1 MICCFCACMKEKGWA
16 WSAKIQ
22 VKLLSWPEHQI
33 LLPAVIMPHCS
44 SPSRAVKWSVSVPA
58 KQLKCSF
65 RQNMRTLSLKNHCLF
80 CWWLKEGQWIQTC
93 TKLHKTCSATFEKIL
108 TFSAPSLQICLAPL
122 WQFPLVLCCSLVFF
136 LTFLWL
142 PVILTLELTTQPY
155 PTEFD
160 CTVVCTSPLKQNL
173 KHDNMAF
180 SSGGKKWKKCVFLI
194 SFGENL
200 NGTGTCSWRRCSPAK
215 SCTLRAH
222 QVPEPKPGSRTSGL
236 GTPRSW
242 QSLAYPTAT
251 ELESLEDRESA
262 GIGLYSGSRWLHWLL
277 EAVGS

>member
-1 MICCFCACMKEKGWA
+1 MICCFCACLKEKGWA

-22 VKLLSWPEHQI
+22 VKLLSLPEHQI

-122 WQFPLVLCCSLVFF
+122 WQFPLVLCCSLFF
-136 LTFLWL
+136 FSHLSLTACNFNSW
-142 PVILTLELTTQPY
+142 TDHST
-155 PTEFD
+155 
-160 CTVVCTSPLKQNL
+160 
-173 KHDNMAF
+173 
-180 SSGGKKWKKCVFLI
+180 I
-194 SFGENL
+194 SH
-200 NGTGTCSWRRCSPAK
+200 R
-215 SCTLRAH
+215 
-222 QVPEPKPGSRTSGL
+222 
-236 GTPRSW
+236 
-242 QSLAYPTAT
+242 
-251 ELESLEDRESA
+251 
-262 GIGLYSGSRWLHWLL
+262 IWLHSSLHL
-277 EAVGS
+277 TS